1 MQHSYSLGVFVLL
14 LQPEMLRQY
23 VVAAIVGVLLAGG
36 AVGIPLAEFYP
47 FGDSTVT
54 TFNQQGYSTGAAI
67 TDLILFG
74 SDPGNF
80 QVSHAH
86 CFHVRQFP
94 ALCVSAYMPLVNNI
108 THP

>member
-1 MQHSYSLGVFVLL
+1 MF
-14 LQPEMLRQY
+14 RQY
-23 VVAAIVGVLLAGG
+23 VVAVIVVLLAGG

-54 TFNQQGYSTGAAI
+54 TFNGQGFSTGQRPSTGAI
-67 TDLILFG
+67 TIADLTLFG
-74 SDPGNF
+74 NNPTNF
-80 QVSHAH
+80 HVSHAH

-94 ALCVSAYMPLVNNI
+94 ALCVSACMPLVNNI